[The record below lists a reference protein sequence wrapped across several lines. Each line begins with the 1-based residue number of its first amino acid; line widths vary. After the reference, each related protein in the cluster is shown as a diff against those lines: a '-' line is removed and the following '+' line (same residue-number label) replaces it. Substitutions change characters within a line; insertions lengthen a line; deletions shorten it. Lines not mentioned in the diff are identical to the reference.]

1 VRKASNFREMSTE
14 DLGHE
19 YRSAKEELFRLRY
32 RVASGQLDDSKAVW
46 RVRKEIARL
55 ATVLR
60 AREIEAAKAAKQ
72 AVNTDV

>member
-1 VRKASNFREMSTE
+1 VRKAIDFREMSSD
-14 DLGHE
+14 DLIHE
-19 YRSAKEELFRLRY
+19 YRRAKEELFRLRY

-46 RVRKEIARL
+46 RVRKEVARI

-72 AVNTDV
+72 AVSSDV